1 MRRLLSGFHTAV
13 DHCATAQ
20 ASLSVMSSRP
30 TQARK
35 SQETLPALE
44 GADLQALSQL
54 SFEQILERLEGVVGE
69 LERGELPLEQA
80 LAAFERG
87 VMLSRKG
94 AAQLD
99 DAERRI
105 EVLLGDGDSV
115 ALRPFDKELDND
127 E

>member
-1 MRRLLSGFHTAV
+1 MPARPLSPA
-13 DHCATAQ
+13 
-20 ASLSVMSSRP
+20 
-30 TQARK
+30 K
-35 SQETLPALE
+35 NQETLPVIEPEA
-44 GADLQALSQL
+44 L

-94 AAQLD
+94 AERLD

-105 EVLLGDGDSV
+105 EVLLSDGEGL
-115 ALRPFDKELDND
+115 ALRPLDKESDD

>member
-1 MRRLLSGFHTAV
+1 MPARSP
-13 DHCATAQ
+13 
-20 ASLSVMSSRP
+20 ASVKASESD
-30 TQARK
+30 A
-35 SQETLPALE
+35 
-44 GADLQALSQL
+44 L
-54 SFEQILERLEGVVGE
+54 SFEQVLEKLEGVVTD

-94 AAQLD
+94 ASLLD

-105 EVLLGDGDSV
+105 EVLLGQGEATEPLS
-115 ALRPFDKELDND
+115 LKEEDD